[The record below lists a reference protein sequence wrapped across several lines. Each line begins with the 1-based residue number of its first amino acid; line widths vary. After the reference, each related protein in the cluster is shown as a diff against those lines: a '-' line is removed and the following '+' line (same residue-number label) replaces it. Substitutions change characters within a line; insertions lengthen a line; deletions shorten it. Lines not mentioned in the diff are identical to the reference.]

1 MYGLARRRARERPQ
15 QAHRARA
22 GPVWHGDGVPRD
34 TPRFDPYGDECHVDP
49 YPTYRALRDD
59 APVYHDEERGFWAL
73 SRFEDVIG
81 ALHAP
86 GAFLSGDGI
95 ALEGQARSPYPMIIA
110 MDPPRHDQ
118 LRALISRGFTARPVA
133 ANAGAVR
140 ALARE
145 LLDGFVADGRV
156 EFVDAYSGALPLL
169 VIGNLLGIER
179 DGLAEF
185 RRLGDALMN
194 QDPADP
200 PSIDAGRDASAAIL
214 ERIVAVIAERRRA
227 PRDDLVSALL
237 AARVD
242 GEQLDEAE
250 VIGFC
255 YLLILAGTETTA
267 NLLANGVMALAAHP
281 DQREQLRADPSLIPG
296 AVEEMLRWDSPVQS
310 DARTMG
316 NAVQLHGRVIP
327 EGAKVLLLFGSAGR
341 DEREYPDAERFD
353 IRRPIERHLQ
363 FGHGIHYCLGAALAR
378 LEAQVTFEE
387 LLARIPDW
395 EVDGD
400 PRALPRIRSYMVRG
414 PARLPLGWPAA

>member
-1 MYGLARRRARERPQ
+1 
-15 QAHRARA
+15 
-22 GPVWHGDGVPRD
+22 V
-34 TPRFDPYGDECHVDP
+34 RFDPYSDECQRDP
-49 YPTYRALRDD
+49 YPVYRAIREDEP
-59 APVYHDEERGFWAL
+59 AYHDEERDFWAL
-73 SRFEDVIG
+73 SRFADVIG

-86 GAFLSGDGI
+86 TTFLSGDGI

-118 LRALISRGFTARPVA
+118 LRALIARGFTTRPVA
-133 ANAGAVR
+133 ANAPAVR

-145 LLDGFVADGRV
+145 LIDEFAAAGQV

-179 DGLAEF
+179 AGLAEF

-194 QDPADP
+194 QHPSDP
-200 PSIDAGRDASAAIL
+200 PSIDRGKAASAAIL
-214 ERIVAVIAERRRA
+214 ERITAIIAERRRA

-237 AARVD
+237 SATVD
-242 GEQLDEAE
+242 GDNLSEAE
-250 VIGFC
+250 ITGFC

-281 DQREQLRADPSLIPG
+281 DQRAELHAEPALIPG

-310 DARTMG
+310 DARTT
-316 NAVQLHGRVIP
+316 ARPVEVHGRVIP

-341 DEREYPDAERFD
+341 DEREYPDPDRFD
-353 IRRPIERHLQ
+353 IHRRIERHLT

-387 LLARIPDW
+387 LLVRIPDW
-395 EVDGD
+395 QVDAD
-400 PRALPRIRSYMVRG
+400 PRQLGRIRSYMVRG
-414 PARLPLGWPAA
+414 PASLPLTFSPSVA